1 MEAGI
6 PEGSVVIYNR
16 LEKSYD
22 MNDIVIVQMDEKLII
37 KRIFSKDE
45 DGIFLLGDNLQES
58 VDSRSF
64 GRVSEKQIMGKV
76 ICVIRILK

>member
-45 DGIFLLGDNLQES
+45 VGIFLLGDNLQES